1 MPTWITLADGSR
13 RGPYQEPLL
22 HVGTD
27 GRCNLVLPQG
37 AGVRA
42 VHATITPGNGT
53 WTIAPGEAGAA
64 IFLEEGPGRVRRLS
78 TSTALRPGD
87 RVRLGTTSGPTLA
100 MDDGTQGKPVLAPPA
115 PAPLPTVGAG
125 AAPSY
130 SSPPARPSSS
140 RNRMPTA
147 DAISAEI
154 ARRAE
159 VEAMRQA
166 PVQDVARFWH
176 RYRSGTL
183 MRPDVLVG
191 AGISLLTALCGL
203 CGGGGASFWYVWQ
216 KFLHG

>member
-13 RGPYQEPLL
+13 RGPYNDALL

-27 GRCNLVLPQG
+27 GRCTLVLPQG
-37 AGVRA
+37 AGVRG
-42 VHATITPGNGT
+42 VHATITPNNGL
-53 WTIAPGEAGAA
+53 WSIAPGEAGAA

-78 TSTALRPGD
+78 TTTSLRPGD

-100 MDDGTQGKPVLAPPA
+100 LDDGTQGKPVIAPPA
-115 PAPLPTVGAG
+115 AIPLQTPGMGSAPT
-125 AAPSY
+125 Y
-130 SSPPARPSSS
+130 NSSPSRSGSP

-147 DAISAEI
+147 DALSAEI

-183 MRPDVLVG
+183 MRPDVIVG
-191 AGISLLTALCGL
+191 AGISMLTALCGL